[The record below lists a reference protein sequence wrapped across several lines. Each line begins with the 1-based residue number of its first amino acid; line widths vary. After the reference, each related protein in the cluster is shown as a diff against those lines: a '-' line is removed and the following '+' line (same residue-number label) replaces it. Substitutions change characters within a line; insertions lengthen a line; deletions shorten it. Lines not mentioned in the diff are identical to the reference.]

1 MRILSTFGELRSL
14 GAPVFWAIGFFDGV
28 HTGHAQVVQAAH
40 APGALRGVLTF
51 SGHPLQLL
59 CPQRA
64 PRLITPVPDYKARLL
79 QEQGAEVLLR
89 LPFTRELADMSP
101 TDFLDALQ
109 AHSRVAGVSVGANWN
124 FGKARAGNAAFL
136 SEQGKQRGFEV
147 RVQPLLQL
155 GGGTVCSGAV
165 RVALAEGRLDDAAAM
180 LGRPFA
186 VCGTVE
192 HGQHLARQ
200 LGFPTANITLPPH
213 SAVPPAGAYA
223 VACRHAGR
231 LLFGVADLG
240 FRPSIREAEKLLR
253 LETHFFDFSGD
264 LYGQP
269 LTVALLHFLRPEQKF
284 SSLSALQA
292 QIQRDSAAA
301 RAFFQSKNE
310 EKFNFLPKF

>member
-14 GAPVFWAIGFFDGV
+14 EAPVFWAIGFFDGV

-101 TDFLDALQ
+101 MDFLDALQ

-155 GGGTVCSGAV
+155 DGGTVCSGAV
-165 RVALAEGRLDDAAAM
+165 RAALAEGRLDDAAAM

-200 LGFPTANITLPPH
+200 LGFPTANISLPPH

-231 LLFGVADLG
+231 WLFGVADLG
-240 FRPSIREAEKLLR
+240 FRPSIREEEKLLR

-301 RAFFQSKNE
+301 REFLQSKNE

>member
-1 MRILSTFGELRSL
+1 MQVLSTFGELRSL
-14 GAPVFWAIGFFDGV
+14 PAPVFWAIGFFDGV
-28 HTGHAQVVQAAH
+28 HTGHVRVVQAAH

-51 SGHPLQLL
+51 CCHPLELL

-64 PRLITPVPDYKARLL
+64 PRLITPVPAFKERLL
-79 QEQGAEVLLR
+79 QEQGVQVLLR

-101 TDFLDALQ
+101 TAFLDALQ

-165 RVALAEGRLDDAAAM
+165 RAALAEGRLDDAAAM

-186 VCGTVE
+186 VCGMVE
-192 HGQHLARQ
+192 HGQHLARR

-213 SAVPPAGAYA
+213 SAVPPAGVYA
-223 VACRHAGR
+223 VACRREGR

-240 FRPSIREAEKLLR
+240 FRPSIREEEKRLR

-269 LTVALLHFLRPEQKF
+269 LTVALLHFLRPEQTF
-284 SSLSALQA
+284 SSLSDLQA
-292 QIQRDSAAA
+292 QIQRDSTAA
-301 RAFFQSKNE
+301 RAFFQAQNE
-310 EKFNFLPKF
+310 TKFNFLQKF